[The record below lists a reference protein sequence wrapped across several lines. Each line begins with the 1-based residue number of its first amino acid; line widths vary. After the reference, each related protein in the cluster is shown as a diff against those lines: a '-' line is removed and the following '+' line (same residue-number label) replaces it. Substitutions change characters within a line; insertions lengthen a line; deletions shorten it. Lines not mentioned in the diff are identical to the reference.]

1 LVVCAA
7 AALRAGFFRYQNPL
21 FVKLFDFATNEIFH
35 VAETVSG
42 GGDCLVYMVTAPD
55 LEGRGGLY
63 YNNGIEA
70 SEPTVGRCKMSA
82 TKVSTRDPPTFHI
95 PATHCAA
102 TCNGQCICIQLS
114 VCAFFR

>member
-63 YNNGIEA
+63 YNNGIA
-70 SEPTVGRCKMSA
+70 AGEPTVGRCEVSA
-82 TKVSTRDPPTFHI
+82 THEEMYLSTRSR
-95 PATHCAA
+95 A
-102 TCNGQCICIQLS
+102 
-114 VCAFFR
+114 